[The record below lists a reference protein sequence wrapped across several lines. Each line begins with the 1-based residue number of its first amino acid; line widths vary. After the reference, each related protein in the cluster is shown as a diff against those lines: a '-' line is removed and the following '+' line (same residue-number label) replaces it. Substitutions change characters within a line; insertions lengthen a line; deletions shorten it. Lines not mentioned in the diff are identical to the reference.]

1 MEDAKRPTNCVKR
14 SGKILPNRKYLN
26 QISGDRE
33 VPCRKRT
40 GRLFSVEQV
49 KRGHNDLVLWGFCFV
64 FCPHSYA
71 FGNVGKEKF
80 QIPPNAEL
88 KYEVHL
94 KSFEKVSLLKV
105 LAVLKSGPRT

>member
-1 MEDAKRPTNCVKR
+1 M
-14 SGKILPNRKYLN
+14 
-26 QISGDRE
+26 
-33 VPCRKRT
+33 
-40 GRLFSVEQV
+40 EQV
-49 KRGHNDLVLWGFCFV
+49 KRGHSNLVLWV
-64 FCPHSYA
+64 PPPPNSYA

-105 LAVLKSGPRT
+105 LSVLKSVPRT